1 MAKLKQK
8 ESAFYDIDLDP
19 ARKSDESYENYKK
32 RRKEGN
38 MRIKLHLKGRRIR

>member
-19 ARKSDESYENYKK
+19 ARKPDESYEDYKK
-32 RRKEGN
+32 RRKEVN
-38 MRIKLHLKGRRIR
+38 IRIKLHLKGRRIR